1 MRDFIKEADHFAKVY
16 EAYANCDVDF
26 FNKQGVK
33 K

>member
-1 MRDFIKEADHFAKVY
+1 MTEEEGEHFNKLY

-26 FNKQGVK
+26 FNKQEVK